1 MKITESQLQQSAAHR
16 ESSRTDLSQ
25 ETRYAVRTGLFG
37 ALMADGLAR
46 NAGNSDS
53 ADNGTTTA
61 QGGGDGAATG
71 SDALPPGFFSIS
83 AARGAESSSQSDSLR
98 LRKILERLL
107 ADLLAILRGEGKD
120 GAEGAPPLTLTD
132 LWPTKA
138 GGTGT
143 STGATASVL
152 DQRPAVAVEWQSTT
166 TAARYESESV
176 SYCAR
181 GQVCT
186 ADGRQID
193 VSMDFALARES
204 VAVSRVEQG
213 GTAYAFKDPLV
224 LTLPGGTA
232 NLDGPGLNFDLNGD
246 GTREA
251 IPFVGTGCALLAWDR
266 NGNGCID
273 DGRELFGAVSGDG
286 FAELAALDSDH
297 NGWID
302 ESDPVW
308 GQLVLWQ
315 RQLENGV
322 ATDKLTSLKDAGI
335 GALALGSVATPFLYR
350 GAASSDDPL
359 GDVQGRLRAS
369 GLYLMEDG
377 RPGSLQ
383 QVDLAV

>member
-1 MKITESQLQQSAAHR
+1 MKITDSQLQQSAAHR
-16 ESSRTDLSQ
+16 ESSRTELSQ

-46 NAGNSDS
+46 NTGGAT
-53 ADNGTTTA
+53 ATA
-61 QGGGDGAATG
+61 QGADDGAATG

-83 AARGAESSSQSDSLR
+83 AARGAESTNQGDGLR
-98 LRKILERLL
+98 LSKILERLL
-107 ADLLAILRGEGKD
+107 ADLLAILRGEGTD
-120 GAEGAPPLTLTD
+120 GAEGSAPLTLTD
-132 LWPTKA
+132 LWPAKA
-138 GGTGT
+138 GG
-143 STGATASVL
+143 TGATASVL
-152 DQRPAVAVEWQSTT
+152 DQRPAVAVEWHSTT

-186 ADGRQID
+186 ADGRKID

-204 VAVSRVEQG
+204 VAVSRVEQDG
-213 GTAYAFKDPLV
+213 KAYAFKDPLV

-232 NLDGPGLNFDLNGD
+232 NLDGPGLRFDLDGD
-246 GTREA
+246 GTRES